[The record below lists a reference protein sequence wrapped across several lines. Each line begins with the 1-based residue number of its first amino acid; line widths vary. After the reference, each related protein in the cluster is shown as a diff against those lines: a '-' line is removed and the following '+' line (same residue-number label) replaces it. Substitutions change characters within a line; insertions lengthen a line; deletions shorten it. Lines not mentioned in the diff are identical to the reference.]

1 MSFKY
6 LEHTADVM
14 FCAKEKTIKS
24 LFTTAANA
32 CFDVMADPK
41 TVQDKVTRTVA
52 VKATDVKDLMFNFLQ
67 EIIFY
72 KDADGLV
79 FCKIEDV
86 QVQIKKSNMALKAT
100 LHGDTISPKGQVLR
114 NDIKAVTL
122 HQFKVEQRNNEWYMQ
137 VILDI

>member
-14 FCAKEKTIKS
+14 FCAEEKTIQS

-52 VKATDVKDLMFNFLQ
+52 VKATDIKDLMFNFLQ

-86 QVQIKKSNMALKAT
+86 QMQTKKPNMTVTAT
-100 LHGDTISPKGQVLR
+100 LHGDVINPKKQTLR

-122 HQFKVEQRNNEWYMQ
+122 HQFKVEQQNGEWYMQ